1 MLNYKNLLVNTL
13 KFLRGLK
20 THPKKFIRRANK
32 VDLVYKKYDMLLNT
46 GLISKRNKFYKE
58 SGHKFH
64 IFQSMFFYKPYEN
77 RLRNEVTNPL
87 FSKLIL

>member
-32 VDLVYKKYDMLLNT
+32 ADFVYKKYDMLLNT
-46 GLISKRNKFYKE
+46 GLI
-58 SGHKFH
+58 
-64 IFQSMFFYKPYEN
+64 
-77 RLRNEVTNPL
+77 
-87 FSKLIL
+87 